1 MQHSLQRNDD
11 AQAENPSAV
20 LTLTSPSYFTTAWRM
35 FPRPRPWRKSSSL
48 LVRSGSGAQTQLFS
62 QLITSIVVAGVSLE
76 GDEPLVWAEAFQP
89 LDGIIEGVAENRAEI
104 EGRDECAVGE
114 MNDGVE
120 IDLLFP
126 RLARFVTQDDVEG
139 VVACVMI
146 ILVACDLRAQFA
158 RSVLRRAVSCS
169 SSNRWFLRSW

>member
-1 MQHSLQRNDD
+1 MQRSLQRDDD
-11 AQAENPSAV
+11 AQAEKSVCCADADFAV
-20 LTLTSPSYFTTAWRM
+20 VFRD
-35 FPRPRPWRKSSSL
+35 
-48 LVRSGSGAQTQLFS
+48 GAANVSETEAVEKIVVLAGAFWQRRAGAAVFAADHEH
-62 QLITSIVVAGVSLE
+62 VVAGVGLE
-76 GDEPLVWAEAFQP
+76 GDEPLVWRQFFSR

-146 ILVACDLRAQFA
+146 ILVACDLRAQFV
-158 RSVLRRAVSCS
+158 RSVLRRAISLLKQQQMV
-169 SSNRWFLRSW
+169 LRSW